1 MIYHEG
7 RKIGR
12 FSYLPG
18 TKGMVML
25 SKEAIAAEDV
35 YLSET
40 VRQWALEVAQRQ
52 VQIYQE
58 IVQRRNV

>member
-7 RKIGR
+7 QQIGR
-12 FSYLPG
+12 FPYLPG

-25 SKEAIAAEDV
+25 SEEAIAAKDV

-40 VRQWALEVAQRQ
+40 VRQWALEVAHRQ

-58 IVQRRNV
+58 IVQRRDG